1 MNARRK
7 DAAHARADATLN
19 ANDSWEDYYTEVPR
33 RTYAEVDVGMDRVLE
48 LMRDR
53 HADML
58 GWRRDM
64 AEISERVSGDRL
76 RELARDGVEDE
87 RRMDSR
93 VDATAEELSEE
104 HTVCE
109 ERGRGS

>member
-64 AEISERVSGDRL
+64 AEISERGSGDML
-76 RELARDGVEDE
+76 RELARVGGDRKSTRLNSSHVAI
-87 RRMDSR
+87 SYA
-93 VDATAEELSEE
+93 V
-104 HTVCE
+104 VCLKK
-109 ERGRGS
+109 RS